1 VPMPT
6 EYPVPP
12 DVQQITRRALP
23 IGAVLLVACLAGGY
37 FSPDQFYHS
46 YLLGYIFVLNIA
58 IGCMAVAMIQHLT
71 GGNWGVLTRRL
82 LEAGSRTMPLLALM
96 FIPVLFGLKTLYPWA
111 RPEVMATDH
120 VVKLKE
126 LYLNVPFFIAR
137 AVAYFII
144 WSTIAYF
151 LNKWSLEQDRT
162 GDPAIVKRLARL
174 SGGGLVLYGI
184 TITFAVIDWLMSM
197 QPHWFSTIFGMIFMA
212 GEGLSAFSFVI
223 LMLSWLVKR
232 EPLQA
237 VVTRRHLIDLGNL
250 MLAFVILW
258 TYTSFSQFLLIWA
271 GNLPEEISFYVP
283 RFRHGWQYVAIGL
296 LLFHFAVPF
305 ILLLQ
310 RSIKGK
316 AARVGLLAMG
326 LVAARWIDMYWL
338 IAPTIHTSFYLSWM
352 DVAAPLALGGLWL
365 AAWASQLQKRPLLP
379 LRDPLLQQALQYGHH
394 HSH

>member
-1 VPMPT
+1 MV
-6 EYPVPP
+6 
-12 DVQQITRRALP
+12 
-23 IGAVLLVACLAGGY
+23 
-37 FSPDQFYHS
+37 
-46 YLLGYIFVLNIA
+46 
-58 IGCMAVAMIQHLT
+58 
-71 GGNWGVLTRRL
+71 
-82 LEAGSRTMPLLALM
+82 
-96 FIPVLFGLKTLYPWA
+96 
-111 RPEVMATDH
+111 ATDH
-120 VVKLKE
+120 VIQAKA

-144 WSTIAYF
+144 WWTLAHF
-151 LNKWSLEQDRT
+151 LKSGRIEQDRT
-162 GDPAIVKRLARL
+162 GDPAIVKRLGKL

-232 EPLQA
+232 DPLKA
-237 VVTRRHLIDLGNL
+237 IVTPKHLIDLGNL

-271 GNLPEEISFYVP
+271 GNLPEEISFYLP
-283 RFRHGWQYVAIGL
+283 RFRHGWQYVAIAL

-316 AARVGLLAMG
+316 AARVGMLALA

-338 IAPTIHTSFYLSWM
+338 IAPTIHPTLYLSWM
-352 DVAAPLALGGLWL
+352 DLAAPLGLGGIWL
-365 AAWASQLQKRPLLP
+365 ALWARTLQTRSLLP
-379 LRDPLLQQALQYGHH
+379 VRDPYLTTALQYGHH